1 MKMPFREDEGLYSM
15 AFYLRFNGAANPV
28 NTTVAVK
35 LMDAE
40 KNPDKYYKV
49 TLSTTGEV
57 TINENVQGHLLLQS
71 PNYPENYGDSMNC
84 SVSMKPAKEV
94 CFVKLKIFD
103 FILEDSMHCNLD
115 FLLIENSDGTE
126 PQRLCGQHSG
136 EEIIIKNSGKV
147 WKFQF
152 QTDSSGETRGF
163 NIDTKFILC

>member
-57 TINENVQGHLLLQS
+57 TINENVQGQTFLFGTYSRSTPQVDDVVIDPADFS
-71 PNYPENYGDSMNC
+71 PIM
-84 SVSMKPAKEV
+84 
-94 CFVKLKIFD
+94 
-103 FILEDSMHCNLD
+103 
-115 FLLIENSDGTE
+115 
-126 PQRLCGQHSG
+126 
-136 EEIIIKNSGKV
+136 
-147 WKFQF
+147 FQ
-152 QTDSSGETRGF
+152 GLWVR
-163 NIDTKFILC
+163 